1 MYGEQPFTWKILLAV
16 TNYIPCDIITNW
28 ECKYWHIQHASNYL
42 FYKKNCS
49 HCLHC
54 FEEGNFQTFDM
65 PDVLTSGNDTYNG
78 LMRGWNHQRNVFVK
92 ILFLPRTAK
101 LQFPELHVRI
111 KTCRFLTVDTATIE
125 RTLAY

>member
-1 MYGEQPFTWKILLAV
+1 MVNSLLLEKSCSPLLITSHV
-16 TNYIPCDIITNW
+16 TLLSIENVNIDTFNMHRIIFFIKT
-28 ECKYWHIQHASNYL
+28 
-42 FYKKNCS
+42 NCS